1 MKERDLRMK
10 FSPVRSEEG
19 PGENDLLLTME
30 ERIAMVWPLT
40 VDAWAF
46 KGDPVA
52 EDFRDILSVFLE
64 EGVEFLVVEGY
75 AARRA
80 RITNGHKRH

>member
-1 MKERDLRMK
+1 MKERDLRIK

-19 PGENDLLLTME
+19 PDENDLLLTME
-30 ERIAMVWPLT
+30 ERIALVWPLT

-52 EDFRDILSVFLE
+52 ESRLLRHIVRILR
-64 EGVEFLVVEGY
+64 GG
-75 AARRA
+75 R
-80 RITNGHKRH
+80 

>member
-1 MKERDLRMK
+1 MKERDLRIK

-19 PGENDLLLTME
+19 PDENDLFLTME

-52 EDFRDILSVFLE
+52 ESRLPRHIVRILR
-64 EGVEFLVVEGY
+64 GG
-75 AARRA
+75 R
-80 RITNGHKRH
+80 